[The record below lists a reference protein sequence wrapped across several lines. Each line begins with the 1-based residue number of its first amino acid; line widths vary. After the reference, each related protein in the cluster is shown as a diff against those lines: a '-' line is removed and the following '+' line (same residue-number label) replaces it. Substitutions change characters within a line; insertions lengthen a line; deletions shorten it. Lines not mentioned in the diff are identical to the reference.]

1 MKVRHVSVVIGR
13 ASVDETIACF
23 RGRDMKV
30 RQKCIVTGR
39 NSKCSHVCVVKERN
53 TEGET
58 FVCCN
63 GVRRMYFVIQ
73 RYNDD
78 KEHVFCD
85 GERQW
90 R

>member
-13 ASVDETIACF
+13 TSEGETIACF

-53 TEGET
+53 TEL
-58 FVCCN
+58 
-63 GVRRMYFVIQ
+63 R
-73 RYNDD
+73 
-78 KEHVFCD
+78 
-85 GERQW
+85 
-90 R
+90 